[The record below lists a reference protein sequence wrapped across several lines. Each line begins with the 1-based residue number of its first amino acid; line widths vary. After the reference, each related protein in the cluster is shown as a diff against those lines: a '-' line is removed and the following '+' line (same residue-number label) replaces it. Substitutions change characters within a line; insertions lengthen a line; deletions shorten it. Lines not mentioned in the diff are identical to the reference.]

1 MRWLVLFS
9 LLLAQ
14 SALAQTVLP
23 TRTLRAGT
31 AITVHDLAL
40 TTDPTPL
47 GAAATLDEVLGQ
59 EAVVTLYAGRAIPLA
74 SLGPPALIERNQL
87 VTLLVMRGGLEVRVD
102 GRALARGA
110 EGQDVRV
117 MNLSSRNTVTGVVA
131 APGLVII
138 P

>member
-1 MRWLVLFS
+1 MRWLVPLII
-9 LLLAQ
+9 LLAD
-14 SALAQTVLP
+14 SAAAQTVLP

-31 AITVHDLAL
+31 AITAADLAL

-47 GAAATLDEVLGQ
+47 GAAMTLDEVLGQ
-59 EAVVTLYAGRAIPLA
+59 EARVTLYAGRPIPLA

-87 VTLLVMRGGLEVRVD
+87 VTLLVQRAGLEIRVD

-117 MNLSSRNTVTGVVA
+117 MNLASRTTVTGVVA
-131 APGLVII
+131 APGLVVI